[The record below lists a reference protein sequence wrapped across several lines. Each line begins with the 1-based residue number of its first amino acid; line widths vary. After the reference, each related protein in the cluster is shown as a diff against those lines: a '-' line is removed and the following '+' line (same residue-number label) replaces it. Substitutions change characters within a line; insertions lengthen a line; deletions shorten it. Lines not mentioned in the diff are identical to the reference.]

1 MATEL
6 LLVTNTPGMVEAL
19 AGYNGIQ
26 PFPAPGLAR
35 VRSLVVS
42 EQPPPVVYLE
52 DTRGTVAELWDIIH
66 AAQAHGVRV
75 LVGLQSIGLVH
86 ASDFA
91 DAGLAVTTLREPE
104 ALAGWIAQQLGAARR
119 IAARQ
124 VTIAVGGAK
133 GGIGKSLVVSALA
146 EGMHRRGLRVLVV
159 DGDLSNS
166 GLVPEFRIP
175 TGFGSFLTLRQEGRG
190 HTQFTPANIARLI
203 YHHAPSGIDFLLG
216 ADEAALAA
224 DFTLPD
230 WRALMQAIGSLGETL
245 EQDYDVVLID
255 TGPDMKKRP
264 YALEAARNGGW
275 VVLPSPPGRKERAGV
290 GIALQQFAA
299 HQPDLTDRCLLVLME
314 PERGVTV
321 GLRHVAPLFS
331 QHWPKAR
338 IVGTLPRD
346 PHLVSLANEEAD
358 RYVSPLD
365 VGRFRPF
372 SLAVHDL
379 VDTICTVIG
388 LTPPQPRPTASL
400 FRRLFPGKP
409 GITPLQAAAQTGAS

>member
-6 LLVTNTPGMVEAL
+6 LLVTNTPGLVEAL
-19 AGYNGIQ
+19 GGYNGIL

-35 VRSLVVS
+35 VRSLIAG

-52 DTRGTVAELWDIIH
+52 DTRGTITELWETIH
-66 AAQAHGVRV
+66 AAQARGVQV
-75 LVGLQSIGLVH
+75 LVGLQSIGVVH
-86 ASDFA
+86 AGDFT
-91 DAGLAVTTLREPE
+91 DAGLAVTTMRDPA
-104 ALAGWIAQQLGAARR
+104 ALAAWIAQQLGATRR
-119 IAARQ
+119 LAARQ
-124 VTIAVGGAK
+124 VTIAVAGAK
-133 GGIGKSLVVSALA
+133 GGIGKSLVVASLA
-146 EGMHRRGLRVLVV
+146 EGMRRRGLRVLVV

-175 TGFGSFLTLRQEGRG
+175 AGFGSFLTLRQEGRG
-190 HTQFTPANIARLI
+190 HAHFTPANVARLI
-203 YHHAPSGIDFLLG
+203 WRHAPSGIDFLLG

-230 WRALMQAIGSLGETL
+230 WRALMQAVGSLGEVL
-245 EQDYDVVLID
+245 EHDYDVVLID

-275 VVLPSPPGRKERAGV
+275 VVLPAPPGRKERAGV

-299 HQPDLTDRCLLVLME
+299 HQPDLTDRCMLILME
-314 PERGVTV
+314 PERGVTI
-321 GLRHVAPLFS
+321 GLRQVAPLFAE
-331 QHWPKAR
+331 HWPKAR
-338 IVGTLPRD
+338 VIGTLPRD

-372 SLAVHDL
+372 SLAVH
-379 VDTICTVIG
+379 TIVEEMCRITG
-388 LTPPQPRPTASL
+388 LPLPQPKPTVSL
-400 FRRLFPGKP
+400 FRRWFPGKP
-409 GITPLQAAAQTGAS
+409 ALRAEGQARV